1 MEKAWL
7 LLRRTVGD
15 WIDDEAPS
23 MGAALA
29 FYTLFSL
36 APLLILVLAI
46 AGFVIGA
53 DAAGG
58 LLFDELSKL
67 FGENGAKAIQAVLA
81 AASDKQSGIIAAA
94 ISFLTL
100 VLGAT
105 TVFGELTSALNR
117 IWKCKAQKSRGAWGL
132 IRSRVLSMGLVVT
145 IGFLL
150 LVSLVLNAAVTALGA
165 SWGGGKLALLLGTFV
180 VSIIVETL
188 LFAVI
193 YKVLPNVRI
202 AWRDVWIGA
211 AATAV
216 LFEAG
221 KFLIGLYLG
230 KGSVSS
236 AFGAAGTLVAVI
248 VWVYY
253 SAQVFFLGAEFTHV
267 RAMSRNPAMKES
279 DPSIQ
284 PFATRVATSPD
295 ISSPSALS
303 P

>member
-1 MEKAWL
+1 MWDYWT
-7 LLRRTVGD
+7 LLRRTVAD
-15 WIDDEAPS
+15 WIEDEAPS

-46 AGFVIGA
+46 AGFVIG
-53 DAAGG
+53 DEAAGG
-58 LLFDELSKL
+58 LLFEELSKL

-100 VLGAT
+100 ILGAT
-105 TVFGELTSALNR
+105 TVFGELTSDLNR
-117 IWKCKAQKSRGAWGL
+117 IWKVKARKAGGVWGL
-132 IRSRVLSMGLVVT
+132 VRSRVLSLGMVIT

-150 LVSLVLNAAVTALGA
+150 LVSLVLNAAVSAVGE
-165 SWGGGKLALLLGTFV
+165 SWGGSKLALQIGTFG

-193 YKVLPNVRI
+193 YKVLPNVNI

-216 LFEAG
+216 LFEVG
-221 KFLIGLYLG
+221 KLLIALYLG
-230 KGSVSS
+230 KGAVSS

-253 SAQVFFLGAEFTHV
+253 SAQVFFLGAEFTHAFA
-267 RAMSRNPAMKES
+267 RSRGYLNSQK
-279 DPSIQ
+279 
-284 PFATRVATSPD
+284 
-295 ISSPSALS
+295 
-303 P
+303 

>member
-1 MEKAWL
+1 MEKAWI

-117 IWKCKAQKSRGAWGL
+117 IWKCKPQKSRGVWGMF
-132 IRSRVLSMGLVVT
+132 RSRVLSMGLVVT

-150 LVSLVLNAAVTALGA
+150 LVSLVLNAAVTAVGA
-165 SWGGGKLALLLGTFV
+165 SWGGGKLALLAGTFV

-188 LFAVI
+188 LFAE
-193 YKVLPNVRI
+193 
-202 AWRDVWIGA
+202 IGRA
-211 AATAV
+211 
-216 LFEAG
+216 
-221 KFLIGLYLG
+221 
-230 KGSVSS
+230 
-236 AFGAAGTLVAVI
+236 
-248 VWVYY
+248 
-253 SAQVFFLGAEFTHV
+253 HV
-267 RAMSRNPAMKES
+267 
-279 DPSIQ
+279 
-284 PFATRVATSPD
+284 
-295 ISSPSALS
+295 
-303 P
+303 